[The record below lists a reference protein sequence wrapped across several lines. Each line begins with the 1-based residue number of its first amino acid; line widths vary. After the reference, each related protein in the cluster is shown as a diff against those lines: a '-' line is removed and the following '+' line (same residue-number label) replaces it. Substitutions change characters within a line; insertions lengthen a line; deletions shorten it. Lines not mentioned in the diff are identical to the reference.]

1 MIPSDS
7 LPPFGAIGCVIMASG
22 LGKRFG
28 GNKLTADFGGTP
40 LISRILDATEG
51 IFARRVVVT
60 RHDDVVRL
68 CEGRGIP
75 AILHQLPHRNDTV
88 RLGLEAVMDTER
100 CMFCPSDQP
109 LLRWETVA
117 ALAMASAEAA
127 DFIHR
132 PMANGTEGAPV
143 VFPARLYGEL
153 LTLPEGKGGGTVIG
167 QHRDHVRYLPVD
179 DPFELKDVDTGSDLE
194 DLLKQFRNRTQN

>member
-1 MIPSDS
+1 MIPHDF
-7 LPPFGAIGCVIMASG
+7 LPPFGNVGCVIMASG
-22 LGKRFG
+22 MGKRFG
-28 GNKLTADFGGTP
+28 GNKLMADFGGMP

-60 RHDDVVRL
+60 RHEDVVRL

-88 RLGLEAVMDTER
+88 RLGLETMMHTER

-109 LLRWETVA
+109 LLRRETVA

-132 PMANGTEGAPV
+132 PMVNGTEGAPV
-143 VFPARLYGEL
+143 VFPARLYDEL
-153 LTLPEGKGGGTVIG
+153 LTLPEGKGGGYVIAK
-167 QHRDHVRYLPVD
+167 HRDSVRYLPIN
-179 DPFELKDVDTGSDLE
+179 DPFELMDVDTAEDLE
-194 DLLKQFRNRTQN
+194 DLLRRFRNRT